1 MTISNIATL
10 QAAAES
16 WTEREFDDALFL
28 QWANAVARKLMRGLM
43 GPDGRTWIVPPLRY
57 RGMETTDTLT
67 TSGAS
72 VALPSDWL
80 EFKRIWID
88 ANDGIDLGYRP
99 LRQFRSLAEAQQTG
113 TPLYYTIDAGVLY
126 VAPTTDTDLEV
137 TYYQALGAFTGNA
150 STDEVLTNNPEV
162 YLSGVLCEA
171 YRWMRDPDGLGMEQA
186 EFSAKVRGLNAQ
198 DTQAQTSGA
207 ILVARPQSVS

>member
-1 MTISNIATL
+1 MADPVF
-10 QAAAES
+10 E
-16 WTEREFDDALFL
+16 ERTDE
-28 QWANAVARKLMRGLM
+28 RGKL
-43 GPDGRTWIVPPLRY
+43 D
-57 RGMETTDTLT
+57 
-67 TSGAS
+67 
-72 VALPSDWL
+72 
-80 EFKRIWID
+80 
-88 ANDGIDLGYRP
+88 
-99 LRQFRSLAEAQQTG
+99 
-113 TPLYYTIDAGVLY
+113 
-126 VAPTTDTDLEV
+126 
-137 TYYQALGAFTGNA
+137 A